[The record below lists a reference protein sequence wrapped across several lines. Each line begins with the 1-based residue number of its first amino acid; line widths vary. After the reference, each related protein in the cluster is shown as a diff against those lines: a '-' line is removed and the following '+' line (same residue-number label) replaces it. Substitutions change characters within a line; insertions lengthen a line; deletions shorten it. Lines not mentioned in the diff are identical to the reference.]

1 MSPRAGSDVECEL
14 AIAKQYKVCTT
25 EEVFMTRILL
35 AALLLLSTPFALGW
49 QQQQSQ
55 NPQTQNPPYTT
66 PPTLPD
72 NRPQAQQPPETQAP
86 AAASSDIQDQIERS
100 ISKDPGLADAQ
111 INAAVDEQTVTL
123 TGTVQDETQHQK
135 VLQLV
140 QPYAGQRKIDD
151 KLVVKQKS

>member
-1 MSPRAGSDVECEL
+1 
-14 AIAKQYKVCTT
+14 
-25 EEVFMTRILL
+25 MTRIMLI
-35 AALLLLSTPFALGW
+35 ALLLLSTPFALGW
-49 QQQQSQ
+49 QQPQSQ
-55 NPQTQNPPYTT
+55 TPQTQNPPYTT

-72 NRPQAQQPPETQAP
+72 NRPQTQQPPETQAP
-86 AAASSDIQDQIERS
+86 AAASSDIQDQIQRS

-111 INAAVDEQTVTL
+111 VNTSVDEQTITL

-140 QPYAGQRKIDD
+140 QPYAGQRKIED